1 MTEDLD
7 TRRGAISERPDGGRR
22 LQFRRSW
29 PVPIE
34 DVWAALTEPERLAR
48 WIGAY
53 EGARGAGGTG
63 VFQMSFEEGEGAGQQ
78 VTILEC
84 DPPRR
89 LVLDWTAEEYWRVEL
104 DLTSDGGRTT
114 LVFTQDFRSDQGVS
128 DIATGWHWYLDKFD
142 AEVSGRPQPADW
154 DAFLAEVGPGY
165 GMA

>member
-29 PVPIE
+29 AAPIE
-34 DVWAALTEPERLAR
+34 DVWGALTEPERLVR
-48 WIGAY
+48 WIGTY
-53 EGARGAGGTG
+53 EGERGAGATGT
-63 VFQMSFEEGEGAGQQ
+63 FTMAFEGEGAAAERM
-78 VTILEC
+78 TILEC

-89 LVLDWTAEEYWRVEL
+89 LVLEWTAEEHWRVEL
-104 DLTSDGGRTT
+104 DLTTDGNRTT
-114 LVFTQDFRSDQGVS
+114 LVFTQDFGTDHGVP
-128 DIATGWHWYLDKFD
+128 DVAAGWHWYLDKFD

-165 GMA
+165 SPA